1 MKKMKHI
8 TSFLFVIIIVILTL
22 LSCRRQND
30 NSIEGKVIGYEYCSS
45 EMYGYLIEVQSPA
58 GIGGRVRL
66 YDTEYVNVV
75 KTYSKPENDLHVGDE
90 IKGIYQIMAD
100 SSICGYCQDIYLT
113 YNVPEVIIKYK

>member
-1 MKKMKHI
+1 MKHI

>member
-30 NSIEGKVIGYEYCSS
+30 NSIEGKIIGYEYCTS

-58 GIGGRVRL
+58 GIGGTVYL
-66 YDTEYVNVV
+66 YGTEHRNVV

>member
-58 GIGGRVRL
+58 GIGGRVHL

>member
-30 NSIEGKVIGYEYCSS
+30 NSIEGKIIGYEYCTS

-58 GIGGRVRL
+58 GIGERLRL

-90 IKGIYQIMAD
+90 INGIYQIMAD